1 MVRFIGRRVAFI
13 MVIWVLIVFV
23 CYLGM
28 RMLPNSEISRP
39 NFDVVEHGKVAWRET
54 RTFIRSVLRWNLGTA
69 TIDRNPVPIA
79 ELLRTS
85 YVNSMGLLLVA
96 LVCAT
101 VAGLYIGAVAA
112 LVKAKA
118 LVLPLLTVT
127 LLGISAPS
135 FFAGLLLQQ
144 GGIRFADLLGRRLVS
159 MGGFGWDLQHMLLP
173 VLVLAAR
180 PLAYQTRAAFLAL
193 REVMGQDYIR
203 TAHAKG
209 LSFRRTIYV
218 HAIRNAAVPVLTAV
232 GVSLRFALSTLPIVE
247 LFFAWPGLGRYLLQA
262 IDTRQSAAV
271 AALASALGL
280 TFLVVNLVLDVAY
293 RFIDPRMREQ

>member
-1 MVRFIGRRVAFI
+1 
-13 MVIWVLIVFV
+13 
-23 CYLGM
+23 
-28 RMLPNSEISRP
+28 
-39 NFDVVEHGKVAWRET
+39 
-54 RTFIRSVLRWNLGTA
+54 
-69 TIDRNPVPIA
+69 
-79 ELLRTS
+79 
-85 YVNSMGLLLVA
+85 
-96 LVCAT
+96 
-101 VAGLYIGAVAA
+101 
-112 LVKAKA
+112 
-118 LVLPLLTVT
+118 
-127 LLGISAPS
+127 
-135 FFAGLLLQQ
+135 
-144 GGIRFADLLGRRLVS
+144 
-159 MGGFGWDLQHMLLP
+159 
-173 VLVLAAR
+173 
-180 PLAYQTRAAFLAL
+180 
-193 REVMGQDYIR
+193 VMDQDYIR

>member
-1 MVRFIGRRVAFI
+1 MVRFIARRIAFI
-13 MVIWVLIVFV
+13 LVIWVLTVFF
-23 CYLGM
+23 CFLSM
-28 RMLPNSEISRP
+28 RMLPNSEISKP
-39 NFDVVEHGKVAWRET
+39 SFDVVGHGKVAWRET
-54 RTFIRSVLRWNLGTA
+54 RAFARGVLRGDLGTA
-69 TIDRNPVPIA
+69 NIDRNPIPIA
-79 ELLRTS
+79 DLLRTS
-85 YVNSMGLLLVA
+85 YFNSMGLLLVA
-96 LVCAT
+96 LICAT
-101 VAGLYIGAVAA
+101 VAGLYIGAAAA
-112 LVKAKA
+112 LLKVKA
-118 LVLPLLTVT
+118 LVLPLLTLT
-127 LLGISAPS
+127 LLGISTPS

-144 GGIRFADLLGRRLVS
+144 AGIRYTDVFGRRLVS

-180 PLAYQTRAAFLAL
+180 PLAYLTRAAFLAL
-193 REVMGQDYIR
+193 RQVMDQDYIR

-262 IDTRQSAAV
+262 IDKRQSAAV

-280 TFLVVNLVLDVAY
+280 TFLAINLLLDVAY
-293 RFIDPRMREQ
+293 RLIDPRMREQ